1 MLKNLFYA
9 VLFIVLVV
17 GLSFLM
23 STYIPVQKLPND
35 LSSSLELIQLK
46 AQVEELTQL
55 KAQVSELSLIAEQVS
70 TMSVQLESL
79 AQRDTTEA
87 NPIPV
92 VDELPSYFIGKA
104 LLQALNC
111 KYVAQNH
118 SSARLITE
126 LTMLEE
132 TIKQLD
138 IDQDTLLR
146 ETSLARTETV
156 ANIPSAQDRLEIIW
170 KILLTAYQKP

>member
-9 VLFIVLVV
+9 LLFIVLVV
-17 GLSFLM
+17 GLAFLM
-23 STYIPVQKLPND
+23 STYMPVQQLPND
-35 LSSSLELIQLK
+35 LSSSLDLTELK
-46 AQVEELTQL
+46 AQVAELTQL
-55 KAQVSELSLIAEQVS
+55 KAQVSELSLITEQVS

-79 AQRDTTEA
+79 AQRDMIEV

-92 VDELPSYFIGKA
+92 TDELPNYLVGKA

-118 SSARLITE
+118 SSARLISE

-132 TIKQLD
+132 TIKELD

-146 ETSLARTETV
+146 EITLARTETV

-170 KILLTAYQKP
+170 KLLLTVKP